1 MPYSLVS
8 AATLGFDL
16 VRLPGGPDA
25 AAVLLA
31 GLGATPDH
39 LRGWA
44 AQHPVATGTAAQ
56 RSRWAERSARI
67 RELAATGVPGLRT
80 AQAHPQARSEALVA
94 LLEQGTIGDAAA
106 LERVLRDDVL
116 GTESTA
122 AVLVGVDVRE
132 LAADVL
138 ADAAVAAWGAAAVA
152 DRDRRHAAQA
162 VARVGPVP
170 GPDLGPGT
178 AAVHHL
184 LARVATFDE
193 ISLGRW
199 RVATDEV
206 REGRRPWAAA
216 MHGAAW
222 AAHVSGRTRPLGAA
236 QLLAVGAFRTAGFTP
251 GDGARGLWNAVS
263 GCVQAVAVSDLL
275 DGPSLDQLL
284 LPWLLAEG
292 DHPPG
297 LLRTPS

>member
-31 GLGATPDH
+31 GLAATPEH

-56 RSRWAERSARI
+56 RGRWVARSARI
-67 RELAATGVPGLRT
+67 RELATTGVPGLRSVG
-80 AQAHPQARSEALVA
+80 ADPQARTEALVA
-94 LLEQGTIGDAAA
+94 LLEQGTIGDAAS
-106 LERVLRDDVL
+106 LERLLRDDVL
-116 GTESTA
+116 GPESTA
-122 AVLVGVDVRE
+122 AAVVGADVRE

-138 ADAAVAAWGAAAVA
+138 ADAAVACWGAATVA
-152 DRDRRHAAQA
+152 DRDRRSALQA

-170 GPDLGPGT
+170 DPDLGP
-178 AAVHHL
+178 AHEAVRHL
-184 LARVATFDE
+184 LARVAALDE
-193 ISLGRW
+193 LSVGRW
-199 RVATDEV
+199 RVAADEV

-222 AAHVSGRTRPLGAA
+222 AAHVSGRTRALGADP
-236 QLLAVGAFRTAGFTP
+236 AGGGRCLP
-251 GDGARGLWNAVS
+251 GRRV
-263 GCVQAVAVSDLL
+263 
-275 DGPSLDQLL
+275 
-284 LPWLLAEG
+284 
-292 DHPPG
+292 HP
-297 LLRTPS
+297 R